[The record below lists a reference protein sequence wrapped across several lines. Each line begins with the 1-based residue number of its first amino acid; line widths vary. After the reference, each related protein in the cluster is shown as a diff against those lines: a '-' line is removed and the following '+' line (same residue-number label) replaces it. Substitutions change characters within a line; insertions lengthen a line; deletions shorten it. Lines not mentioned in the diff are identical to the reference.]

1 MKKWLLFL
9 TILVAGLAQ
18 AVPQS
23 QVLSDLGAAGVT
35 EQGGSSMYAH
45 YLVRLGT
52 NGTFSLSTM
61 PAVFQSPAW
70 SRVCYIDALTGQN
83 QTGVVGTPAAPYAT
97 LGYALTNYPYRTN
110 QGVVY
115 LMGPGTYDSVT
126 IDPVANP
133 GCQNLTL
140 YGYDPVHTVVP
151 YLNFYNG
158 SGGTAVQIALSG
170 IQVQS
175 LRQGNNRP
183 LAIQLVDRSIVGI
196 ATMAYGSTCTVSRTP
211 EAQLGSCSGALRD
224 ILIDTA
230 TNIGF
235 NCSVPADW
243 VSLPTNA
250 AQALNLLA
258 ARQRIMAGQN
268 PGDLLY
274 WAGTAWTNLAT
285 GSNQFLVGGAV
296 PSWTNQALAHG
307 SATGQVA
314 VWTGSIWTNSP
325 ATTNTG
331 WVLFG
336 GTNPAWAAIQ
346 AYWVAYGTNTVQG
359 ALQGLGVGL
368 SQEVVRATGAETA
381 ISNIA
386 QQALSGAALVP
397 SVESNTAFRLAST
410 VNLATNA
417 INATYA
423 QWAITSLSTATNA
436 IYAATASYATNS
448 GTASY
453 ATNSGTASYATNSG
467 TASYATNSGT
477 ASYATN
483 SGTASYATNSG
494 TASYA
499 TNAGTAS
506 YATNSYYA
514 TNSGY
519 AVTAGS
525 ATNAG
530 YATTAGTA
538 SYATNSYYATN
549 AGYAATA
556 GTASNAIGA
565 VTNNQAITYLGTLH
579 CTALYATNIFGNGG
593 LTNGTSYTNLTGL
606 SSLVYPST
614 ANLVVDAMAQ
624 NIVLVSMTNN
634 ITIGVPANA
643 AVDGRMVQWRF
654 DAGGTNRTV
663 TWPTITF
670 RIPSS
675 SGMSN
680 VNLVASNTISLYST
694 QYVANRT
701 NWIITSFV
709 WGY

>member
-235 NCSVPADW
+235 NCSVSADW

-258 ARQRIMAGQN
+258 ARQNIMAGQN

-368 SQEVVRATGAETA
+368 SQEVVRATVAETA

-417 INATYA
+417 ISATYA
-423 QWAITSLSTATNA
+423 QWAVTSLSIATNA
-436 IYAATASYATNS
+436 IYAATASYATNAGTAS
-448 GTASY
+448 YATNSGRASYATNAGTASY
-453 ATNSGTASYATNSG
+453 ATNSGTASYATNS
-467 TASYATNSGT
+467 
-477 ASYATN
+477 
-483 SGTASYATNSG
+483 
-494 TASYA
+494 
-499 TNAGTAS
+499 
-506 YATNSYYA
+506 YYA
-514 TNSGY
+514 TNS
-519 AVTAGS
+519 
-525 ATNAG
+525 
-530 YATTAGTA
+530 
-538 SYATNSYYATN
+538 
-549 AGYAATA
+549 GYAATA
-556 GTASNAIGA
+556 GTASNAMGA

>member
-235 NCSVPADW
+235 NCSVSADW

-258 ARQRIMAGQN
+258 ARQNIMAGQN

-368 SQEVVRATGAETA
+368 SQEVVRATVAETA

-417 INATYA
+417 ISATYA
-423 QWAITSLSTATNA
+423 QWAVTSLSIATNA
-436 IYAATASYATNS
+436 IYAATASYATNA

-453 ATNSGTASYATNSG
+453 ATNSGRASYATN
-467 TASYATNSGT
+467 A
-477 ASYATN
+477 
-483 SGTASYATNSG
+483 GTASYATNSG

-506 YATNSYYA
+506 YATNSGRASYATNAGTASYA
-514 TNSGY
+514 TNS
-519 AVTAGS
+519 
-525 ATNAG
+525 
-530 YATTAGTA
+530 GTA

-549 AGYAATA
+549 SGYAATA
-556 GTASNAIGA
+556 GTASNAMGA

>member
-453 ATNSGTASYATNSG
+453 ATN
-467 TASYATNSGT
+467 
-477 ASYATN
+477 
-483 SGTASYATNSG
+483 
-494 TASYA
+494 
-499 TNAGTAS
+499 AGTAS